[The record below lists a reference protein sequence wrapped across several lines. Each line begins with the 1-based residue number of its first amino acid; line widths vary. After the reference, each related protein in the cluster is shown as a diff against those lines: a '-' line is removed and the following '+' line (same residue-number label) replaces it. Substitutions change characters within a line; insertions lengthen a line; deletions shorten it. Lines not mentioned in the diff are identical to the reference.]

1 MGIRLAARMGG
12 SLPWREGLTLAVEV
26 GDFYEP
32 ALLADTVYCLKV
44 YTDRGLAYASEFDG
58 TQPQT
63 LTLPVQKRSYYRV
76 EVTNE
81 SDGFYVAISNPIWL
95 D

>member
-1 MGIRLAARMGG
+1 M
-12 SLPWREGLTLAVEV
+12 
-26 GDFYEP
+26 P
-32 ALLADTVYCLKV
+32 AYRPTMLDDTVYCFRV

-58 TQPQT
+58 KQSQS
-63 LTLPVQKRSYYRV
+63 LAIPVKDRKYYRV

-81 SDGFYVAISNPIWL
+81 SDGSIVSLSNPIWL